1 MALPFLTLII
11 MKRITITLLWVGVFT
26 NCLFAQSRFERT
38 IPFQRGKTLNIEF
51 TYPEII
57 KVRVHDQDE
66 IKVEGTVSI
75 NSGLFDENF
84 DLVVNSSGNNIDIYS
99 TIRDKD
105 KIPHRITI
113 NVKGEKY
120 IFMAS
125 GWDDPKIKEFMAE
138 HDKSA
143 INWMSNGLDIDIE
156 LTVTV
161 PRSSDLNITSKFGTI
176 EILGLPEQLVATSKH
191 DGVDISIDPSSNYD
205 FEIHTTFGEVYTN
218 LDLELERQDGLRPYK
233 AQKLV
238 AHLNGGGK
246 KIVLESKFGNVYLR
260 KRQ

>member
-1 MALPFLTLII
+1 
-11 MKRITITLLWVGVFT
+11 MKRIIPALLLFEVFT
-26 NCLFAQSRFERT
+26 NSLLAQSRFERT
-38 IPFQRGKTLNIEF
+38 IPYQPGKTLTMEF

-57 KVRVHDQDE
+57 KVQVHDHNE
-66 IKVEGTVSI
+66 IKVEGIVSI
-75 NSGLFDENF
+75 NSGLFDQNF

-99 TIRDKD
+99 TIKDKD
-105 KIPHRITI
+105 EIPHRITV

-120 IFMAS
+120 VFMAAS
-125 GWDDPKIKEFMAE
+125 WNDPKIKEFLDQ

-143 INWMSNGLDIDIE
+143 INWISNGLDIDIE

-161 PRSSDLNITSKFGTI
+161 PRNSNLNITSKFGTI

-191 DGVDISIDPSSNYD
+191 DGVDISVDPSSRYD

-218 LDLELERQDGLRPYK
+218 LDLELESQDGLRPYK

-260 KRQ
+260 KKQ